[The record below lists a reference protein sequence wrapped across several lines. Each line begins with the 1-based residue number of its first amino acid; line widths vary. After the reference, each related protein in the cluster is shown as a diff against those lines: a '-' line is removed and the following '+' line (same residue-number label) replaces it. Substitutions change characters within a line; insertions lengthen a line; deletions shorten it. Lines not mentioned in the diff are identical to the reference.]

1 MADDVQQQ
9 LLAFQE
15 KAENEFER
23 AAEDNNKRMEKLNM
37 ELQSI
42 REDMQHRLD
51 KIERLLMD
59 AVHIGSSAKACDL
72 SRGE

>member
-15 KAENEFER
+15 KAENSFDKV
-23 AAEDNNKRMEKLNM
+23 AKDNNELMEKLNM
-37 ELQSI
+37 GLQSI
-42 REDMQHRLD
+42 REDMQDRLD